1 MTASISTFAL
11 DRVSIE
17 VTNRCFK
24 ACSFCYNGSAP
35 AGDTNWTA
43 DELVSFAKDLA
54 ANGVKA
60 VSFGGG
66 EPMQFAEI
74 FDVFARLKGTLF
86 RSMTTNGLLLDEFME
101 KLVAAAPDK
110 VHISVH
116 FPDDDDEVNRVIEQ
130 VKLLSARGIT
140 SGINLLVAK
149 SHLESAKSAAE
160 RIRSNGIDNKRIVYL
175 PMRINDTPSPEMVA
189 QVAGENAFQSMSCL
203 TGCKSS
209 PRFCSIGWNKSV
221 AWCSYTESRASL
233 SELSYRGL
241 LNSLKDLGLKFCG
254 GTEDLKAHGD

>member
-1 MTASISTFAL
+1 MTASSPTFAL

-35 AGDTNWTA
+35 AGDTDWTA
-43 DELVSFAKDLA
+43 DEIVDFAKDLA

-74 FDVFARLKGTLF
+74 FDVLARLKGTLF
-86 RSMTTNGLLLDEFME
+86 RSMTTNGLLLNEFIE
-101 KLVAAAPDK
+101 KLVAAAPEK
-110 VHISVH
+110 VHISIH
-116 FPDDDDEVNRVIEQ
+116 FPDDQDEVNRVIDQ
-130 VKLLSARGIT
+130 VKLLASKGIT

-149 SHLESAKSAAE
+149 SHLEATKSAAE
-160 RIRSNGIDNKRIVYL
+160 KIRANGIDNQRIVYL
-175 PMRINDTPSPEMVA
+175 PMRINDTPTPEMVA

-203 TGCKSS
+203 TGCKRS

-221 AWCSYTESRASL
+221 AWCSYTESRVSL
-233 SELSYRGL
+233 AELSYRGL
-241 LNSLKDLGLKFCG
+241 VTSLKDLGLKFCG
-254 GTEDLKAHGD
+254 GTEN

>member
-1 MTASISTFAL
+1 MTTEPFAL

-35 AGDTNWTA
+35 AGDTDWTA
-43 DELVSFAKDLA
+43 EELVDFAHDLA

-66 EPMQFAEI
+66 EPMQFADI
-74 FDVFARLKGTLF
+74 FDVFTRLKGVLF
-86 RSMTTNGLLLDEFME
+86 RSMTTNGLLLNEFMD

-116 FPDDDDEVNRVIEQ
+116 FPDDHDEVNRVIEQ
-130 VKLLSARGIT
+130 VKLLAAKGIT

-149 SHLESAKSAAE
+149 TYVEAAKSAAE
-160 RIRSNGIDNKRIVYL
+160 KIRSNGIDNKRIVYL
-175 PMRINDTPSPEMVA
+175 PMRINDTPTPAMVA
-189 QVAGENAFQSMSCL
+189 QVAGANAFQSMSCL
-203 TGCKSS
+203 TACKRS
-209 PRFCSIGWNKSV
+209 PRFCSIGWNKTV
-221 AWCSYTESRASL
+221 AWCSYTESRAKL
-233 SELSYRGL
+233 TELSYSGL
-241 LNSLKDLGLKFCG
+241 VNSLKDLGLKFCG
-254 GTEDLKAHGD
+254 GTEESGD